1 MPWVSRDIG
10 WWFAESGGREVLMCV
25 SNSQWDFVRPVGD
38 FTHTGVRDR
47 AIRDEAHIET
57 GRGDDARCTD
67 FLTVP

>member
-1 MPWVSRDIG
+1 
-10 WWFAESGGREVLMCV
+10 MCV

-57 GRGDDARCTD
+57 GRVDGGKALASDLFMCDGGGDDGIE
-67 FLTVP
+67 